1 MRKNGT
7 ATMIDRNADI
17 NLNVWFRE
25 GLGSFRETER
35 LRLLIKSKEE
45 THVYEKAWRHDVQ
58 NNGGHA

>member
-17 NLNVWFRE
+17 NLKVWFRE
-25 GLGSFRETER
+25 RFRWFPETER
-35 LRLLIKSKEE
+35 PWLLIKSKEE
-45 THVYEKAWRHDVQ
+45 THIYEKAWRHDVQ